1 MSMSYKTGGLKSTW
15 EPQTSSYEL
24 SRKYTIYTA
33 CESVSDISGYIMH
46 NDKGKEVNL
55 LSYFDEDSAK
65 GRESL
70 IDVLYYLKHKGVG
83 VYDFGSKWRDII
95 IEEMTEEEIDKVF
108 RKR

>member
-1 MSMSYKTGGLKSTW
+1 MSYKTGGLKSTW

>member
-1 MSMSYKTGGLKSTW
+1 MSYKTGGLKSTW

-46 NDKGKEVNL
+46 DETGKEVNL